1 MRAHL
6 YSPKKGKMRV
16 VGLASGSGKSLLT
29 VIEQQ
34 KELDA
39 SKGSPYEVVAIF
51 TDNPKSKA
59 REIGEQFDIPVI
71 LHDIRAFYA
80 ERGAKITD
88 MTVRQTFDLETVKA
102 LAPYNAHV
110 ALYAGYVWAATAPL
124 VNAFLG
130 INVHPADL
138 SIENDGK
145 RAYAGAH
152 GVRDALLAGE
162 KMLASTA
169 HLVTTEI
176 DGGPILMIS
185 KPIAV
190 DWGKRS
196 LEELEKEC
204 LNLLNREA
212 RRLFPKVVKAV
223 AEGDFEIDEDGLL
236 YYMGLPIPKGYREI

>member
-1 MRAHL
+1 
-6 YSPKKGKMRV
+6 MRV
-16 VGLASGSGKSLLT
+16 VGLVSGSGKSLLT

-34 KELDA
+34 KELDE

-51 TDNPKSKA
+51 TDSPKSKA
-59 REIGEQFDIPVI
+59 REIGEQFGIPVI

-88 MTVRQTFDLETVKA
+88 MTVRQAFDLETVKA
-102 LAPYNAHV
+102 LARYKAHV
-110 ALYAGYVWAATAPL
+110 ALYAGYVWATTAPL
-124 VNAFLG
+124 VNTFLG

-138 SIENDGK
+138 SIEKGGK

-152 GVRDALLAGE
+152 GVREALMAGE
-162 KMLASTA
+162 KTVASTA
-169 HLVTTEI
+169 HLVTTQV

-190 DWGKRS
+190 DRGRKS

-204 LNLLNREA
+204 LNLLNGEA
-212 RRLFPKVVKAV
+212 RRLFPKVVRAV
-223 AEGDFEIDEDGLL
+223 AEGHFERDEDGLL
-236 YYMGLPIPKGYREI
+236 YYQGLPIPKGYREI